1 MLITFAVFIRV
12 YSTFPPSYPHFYVN
26 LNKLLNFAKT
36 SYITTK
42 GAFVLVKGVSKTII
56 EVNNTGSK
64 LFEKIVFY
72 VTPEYG
78 NLNAKQLKRAAA
90 NFSFNY
96 GSTVNVPTLR
106 KRIKRKKIIKAVII
120 SGCGLLT
127 FLGVC
132 LLVL

>member
-1 MLITFAVFIRV
+1 MLITFALFYAV

-26 LNKLLNFAKT
+26 LNKIENFAKT
-36 SYITTK
+36 IISLGK
-42 GAFVLVKGVSKTII
+42 GAFILVKGVSKTVI

-90 NFSFNY
+90 NFNY
-96 GSTVNVPTLR
+96 DSSLQKSALR
-106 KRIKRKKIIKAVII
+106 KRVKRQKILRFSLILGAASIVLM
-120 SGCGLLT
+120 GL
-127 FLGVC
+127 C
-132 LLVL
+132 LLFV

>member
-1 MLITFAVFIRV
+1 M
-12 YSTFPPSYPHFYVN
+12 
-26 LNKLLNFAKT
+26 
-36 SYITTK
+36 
-42 GAFVLVKGVSKTII
+42 VKGVSKTII

-96 GSTVNVPTLR
+96 DSSLQKSNLR
-106 KRIKRKKIIKAVII
+106 QRIRRKKVIKAIVF
-120 SGCGLLT
+120 SGLGILALL
-127 FLGVC
+127 GIC

>member
-1 MLITFAVFIRV
+1 M
-12 YSTFPPSYPHFYVN
+12 
-26 LNKLLNFAKT
+26 K
-36 SYITTK
+36 K
-42 GAFVLVKGVSKTII
+42 GAFLMVKGVSKTII

-96 GSTVNVPTLR
+96 DSIIKCDPLR
-106 KRIKRKKIIKAVII
+106 KRFKRKKIIKIVSA
-120 SGCGLLT
+120 SS
-127 FLGVC
+127 
-132 LLVL
+132 LVLIAFVVAVLLLL

>member
-1 MLITFAVFIRV
+1 MLTRV

-26 LNKLLNFAKT
+26 LNKLLNIAKT
-36 SYITTK
+36 TYISLK
-42 GAFVLVKGVSKTII
+42 GALVLVKGVSKTII

-96 GSTVNVPTLR
+96 DSSLNCYPLR
-106 KRIKRKKIIKAVII
+106 KRVKRKKIIKTVAI
-120 SGCGLLT
+120 SGC
-127 FLGVC
+127 C
-132 LLVL
+132 LLVVLGFCLLLL

>member
-1 MLITFAVFIRV
+1 
-12 YSTFPPSYPHFYVN
+12 
-26 LNKLLNFAKT
+26 
-36 SYITTK
+36 
-42 GAFVLVKGVSKTII
+42 LVKGVSKTII

-96 GSTVNVPTLR
+96 DSTLQKSNLR
-106 KRIKRKKIIKAVII
+106 RRIKRKKIIKAVAF
-120 SGCGLLT
+120 SLLGI
-127 FLGVC
+127 FALVGIC
-132 LLVL
+132 LLFL